1 VKWEKDLIRDI
12 RTHSPYDNVDH
23 APYVFAPFE
32 ISECNASAVYQKFMS
47 VRDRCRAILEIGVDN
62 NNDKSITRILLDNK
76 LENTIYVGLDIKDKT
91 YLNDQN
97 KNIYTIQNDSLQYQD
112 NLEKIRSFGVDQF
125 DFIFIDGWHSINH
138 MLGDWEYTN
147 LLSSFGIVG
156 IHDVR
161 LHPGPSYFI
170 KSLNQEIWNVEENVC
185 PTGEDYG
192 VGFVQKKSL
201 KMGISLVGGSFGYI
215 GLNHNAKDWRLTCDN
230 IKSNLFDGFPNK
242 KVYTTTYNSE
252 TIPRLLDFYNPT
264 KALIIPYT
272 DSHQR
277 TTYIQSLKNLVDED
291 VDFIISTRFDIE
303 FSQPVYNYNFNF
315 NKFNF
320 MFREIEPYWSD
331 SQFVSD
337 SLFAFPKKYLKP
349 FIEAIERE
357 HNSPYRILPDLH
369 AMYRH
374 MSYIIGVDN
383 IHFLHEGCWNSN
395 ENPIYKI
402 IRGRMD

>member
-23 APYVFAPFE
+23 APYAFAPFE
-32 ISECNASAVYQKFMS
+32 ISECNASAVYQRFMS

-161 LHPGPSYFI
+161 LHPGPSRFI
-170 KSLNQEIWNVEENVC
+170 QSLNQEIWNVEENVC
-185 PTGEDYG
+185 PTGEDWG
-192 VGFVQKKSL
+192 IGFAQKKSL
-201 KMGISLVGGSFGYI
+201 KVGISLVGASFGHSI
-215 GLNHNAKDWRLTCDN
+215 GTSRSAKDWRLTSDA
-230 IKSNLFDGFPNK
+230 IKTNLLDYFPNK
-242 KVYTTTYNSE
+242 QIYITTYNNE
-252 TIPRLLDFYNPT
+252 TIPQLLDYYNPT
-264 KALIIPYT
+264 KALIIPYK

-277 TTYIQSLKNLVDED
+277 TTYVKSLKNLLDED
-291 VDFIISTRFDIE
+291 IDFIISTRFDLE
-303 FSQPVYNYNFNF
+303 FLQPIANFDF

-320 MFREIEPYWSD
+320 MFREVEPYWSD
-331 SQFVSD
+331 SQFASD

-357 HNSPYRILPDLH
+357 HQSPYRNCPDLH

-374 MSYIIGVDN
+374 LSYIVGSNN

-395 ENPIYKI
+395 GNPIYKI
-402 IRGRMD
+402 IRGQLD